1 MGTGYLMKCV
11 YKFPHPPPP
20 PPSPAAVQ
28 KPAHS
33 SLGQGTGCGIHRHPE
48 PLRREK
54 QREPLGA
61 MRTHLGRMLHKETKW
76 QKSLW

>member
-11 YKFPHPPPP
+11 YPPP